1 MAKIVDPDFL
11 NQGVEITITPG
22 ASGTIQLS
30 IAGNLST
37 DGVTLQAVYS
47 FLKEE
52 WRTDDNLIKY
62 PFPLIAI
69 TEEQFELINS
79 WNWADATTKNLI
91 RDGGWRRYAA
101 DNSTSIEEY
110 MNVTTLGTFAEATD
124 LAYYLQVP
132 AVSGG
137 TPSDFVYD
145 GPVNEAV
152 QIYAAAGYGN
162 YDYRGYFKA
171 FLREEAKTYDSY
183 DLLTEQNLT
192 VLTYKKYALPLSNA
206 LDTVKITHTDSQ
218 IASGAAY
225 SNIDVTYY
233 TAPQLRLIGGVN
245 RSFHIIIDAD
255 GQLAELVYEKVQYL
269 LRQPTNINTAGSP
282 TVSGDTADELLVFI
296 GDTLRTLYNTEWADR
311 GYGGGVHVD
320 NYAAAD
326 TNRIEHTDDTGT
338 ARLYPFVSSGNLLFN
353 DNLVDDPDA
362 YYWMFF
368 TSVPSGDYGTANAVL
383 VQDNDGNTISGAASA
398 ASIEYTFDY
407 DNNTQGG
414 RTSGTNAPVTVVAI
428 GLDTAQFVS
437 VTSTILRTKTN
448 NISLVAAL
456 ERNYSNPVGGP

>member
-11 NQGVEITITPG
+11 NQGTEITITPG
-22 ASGTIQLS
+22 ASGTITLS
-30 IAGNLST
+30 VSGNLST

-52 WRTDDNLIKY
+52 WRTDDNLIKF

-79 WNWADATTKNLI
+79 WNWGDQTTKNLI

-101 DNSTSIEEY
+101 DNTTSIEEY
-110 MNVTTLGTFAEATD
+110 MNITTLGTFAEATD

-137 TPSDFVYD
+137 TPNDFVYD

-162 YDYRGYFKA
+162 YDYRDYFKA

-183 DLLTEQNLT
+183 DLLTEQNLAA
-192 VLTYKKYALPLSNA
+192 LTYKKYALPLSNA
-206 LDTVKITHTDSQ
+206 LDIKITHTDSQ

-225 SNIDVTYY
+225 ANIDITYY
-233 TAPQLRLIGGVN
+233 TTPQLRSISGVN

-255 GQLAELVYEKVQYL
+255 GQLAELVYEKIQYL
-269 LRQPTNINTAGSP
+269 LRQPTDIDAGSE
-282 TVSGDTADELLVFI
+282 TVSGNTADELLVFI
-296 GDTLRTLYNTEWADR
+296 GETLRTLYNSEWASR

-338 ARLYPFVSSGNLLFN
+338 IRLYPFVSSGNLLFN
-353 DNLVDDPDA
+353 DNLVTDNDA

-368 TSVPSGDYGTANAVL
+368 TSVPSGDYGTVNAVL
-383 VQDNDGNTISGAASA
+383 VQDNFGNTISGAASA

-414 RTSGTNAPVTVVAI
+414 RASGTDAPVTVVAI
-428 GLDTAQFVS
+428 GLEDAQFVS
-437 VTSTILRTKTN
+437 ATSTIQRTKTN
-448 NISLVAAL
+448 DITLVAAL